1 MQCACAT
8 LPSVVCPVLYIFP
21 HYLIHGT
28 IFEKKKLLNTKY
40 VLIFRTQPLS
50 ETFLVLRGLA
60 QDMIKN
66 VHRSS
71 CREPVI
77 LVRL

>member
-1 MQCACAT
+1 MRVRHIAIRSLSGSIYFST
-8 LPSVVCPVLYIFP
+8 LSHTRHDFRK
-21 HYLIHGT
+21 
-28 IFEKKKLLNTKY
+28 KKKLLNTKY

-71 CREPVI
+71 CTEPVI